1 MFIIA
6 IFILGLI
13 VMLLWNALIPVLFH
27 GPELGYWQAVGLLV
41 LVRVLVGIRGRRGL
55 MHGIWHWKKW
65 GPPWMWR
72 KRGWSINDAMQGPG
86 NSNMCG
92 PWGGEWWKKWQ
103 EMSPEERQQAKE
115 DWKQKKEEWKS
126 SWHHDH

>member
-1 MFIIA
+1 MFVIA

-27 GPELGYWQAVGLLV
+27 GPMLGYWQAVGLLV
-41 LVRVLVGIRGRRGL
+41 LVRVLVGIRGRRGF

-72 KRGWSINDAMQGPG
+72 KRGWKFDDAVRGPE
-86 NSNMCG
+86 NTCG
-92 PWGGEWWKKWQ
+92 PWGGEWWQKWQ
-103 EMSPEERQQAKE
+103 QMTPEERQKAKDE
-115 DWKQKKEEWKS
+115 WKQKKEEWKA